1 LLRPNLGPNLGG
13 INTLSSTFG
22 EGANSD
28 LPWASVFDPAA
39 NARVLSSIQAE
50 GFRAASELVD
60 RFVRIAATG
69 LNGAERSASSTMGL
83 TDSDRHDL
91 FGATDVE
98 PLIRSWWALIGQ
110 FLLGATPH
118 AAEGVA
124 VDSATLDLSNA
135 HANGQLDLLATSPG
149 AAKAEVWLHN
159 RGAGDLG
166 QIRLRCS
173 DLLAHDGGVV
183 SSAAVTFDP
192 ATVAMPGRSSR
203 GVDVTIEVPQG
214 VSPGTYRGTVLAQG
228 HPDLWLPI
236 VLTAQTPAP

>member
-1 LLRPNLGPNLGG
+1 
-13 INTLSSTFG
+13 LSSIFG

-39 NARVLSSIQAE
+39 NARVLSTIQAE

-69 LNGAERSASSTMGL
+69 LNGAERPAPSTMGL
-83 TDSDRHDL
+83 SESDRHDL

-118 AAEGVA
+118 AGDGVA
-124 VDSATLDLSNA
+124 APDSATLDLSNA
-135 HANGQLDLLATSPG
+135 HATGQLDLVAMSPG

-183 SSAAVTFDP
+183 GSAAVTFDP

-203 GVDVTIEVPQG
+203 GIEVNIEVPQG
-214 VSPGTYRGTVLAQG
+214 VAPGAYRGTVLAQG

-236 VLTAQTPAP
+236 VLTTQTSAP